1 MTEKKAD
8 LFSPVKIGPYE
19 LPNRIVM
26 SPMTRSRAGAG
37 GIPTSLNARYYEQRV
52 TASLIITEAAQVSL
66 QGVGYPFTPGIH
78 NSEQAEGW
86 RGVTD
91 AVHGRGGRIF
101 CQLFHAGRISVPQL
115 QPEGETPVAPS
126 AVAPEGEAWTAE
138 GMIPYGTPRALK
150 RDEIDMQVEAFR
162 RASEFAVEA
171 GFDGVEIHSAN
182 GYLPDQFLQ
191 SGTNR
196 REDGYGGPAE
206 KRVRFVREV
215 LDAVAG
221 VWGAEKVGIHI
232 SPGNPFNSMRDADP
246 AETFVTLVEAI
257 GHLGLAYL
265 HVSEINLADP
275 GTATEA
281 NYNAGPNEVTGRLRE
296 LFRGPYI
303 SNGGYDGRSAER
315 VLSSGW
321 TDLVSFGRSFVGNP
335 DLPERLRTGAGLN
348 DLDPATLYGGGE
360 QGYTDYPFL
369 DEGNSVP

>member
-19 LPNRIVM
+19 LRNRIVM
-26 SPMTRSRAGAG
+26 SPMTRSRAGDG
-37 GIPTSLNARYYEQRV
+37 GIPTSLNALYYEQRSS
-52 TASLIITEAAQVSL
+52 AGLIVTEAAQVSL

-126 AVAPEGEAWTAE
+126 AVAPAGEAWTAE
-138 GMIPYGTPRALK
+138 GMIPYGTPRALE
-150 RDEIDMQVEAFR
+150 RDEIDIEVEAFR

-191 SGTNR
+191 SSTNQ

-206 KRVRFVREV
+206 SRVRFVRQV
-215 LDAVAG
+215 LEAVAG
-221 VWGAEKVGIHI
+221 VWGAEKVGIHV
-232 SPGNPFNSMRDADP
+232 SPGNPFNSMGDADP
-246 AETFVTLVEAI
+246 AETFTTLVETI
-257 GHLGLAYL
+257 SPLGLAYL
-265 HVSEINLADP
+265 HVSEIHLADP
-275 GTATEA
+275 GDRREA
-281 NYNAGPNEVTGRLRE
+281 RYNAGPNEITSRLRE
-296 LFRGPYI
+296 LFDGPYI

-315 VLSSGW
+315 VLASGW
-321 TDLVSFGRSFVGNP
+321 ADLVSFGRPFIGNP
-335 DLPERLRTGAGLN
+335 DLPERLRAGAELN
-348 DLDPATLYGGGE
+348 TLDPPTLYGGDE
-360 QGYTDYPFL
+360 KGYTDYPFL
-369 DEGNSVP
+369 GEGDSGA